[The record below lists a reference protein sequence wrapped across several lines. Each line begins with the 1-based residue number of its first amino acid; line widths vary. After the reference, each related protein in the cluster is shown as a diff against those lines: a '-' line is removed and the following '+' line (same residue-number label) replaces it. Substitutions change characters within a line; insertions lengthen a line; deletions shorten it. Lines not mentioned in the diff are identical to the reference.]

1 MKFTINKNIIV
12 EALSNAVRAL
22 STKITIPVLNG
33 ILLNLTNDGL
43 EVQASDSEL
52 TIKTTI
58 EAKNIVNIEKEGRA
72 VLQSRCLLEII
83 RKMPSE
89 IINFELTDNNNI
101 KIYSDI
107 NEYIIE
113 CYNIGE
119 YPNIALEKSQN
130 TIYLESKILKEMINQ
145 TSYAMS
151 MQEVRPLLTGLN
163 LKINGDILECTATD
177 SYRLSKKTVKLK
189 DSINSN
195 INIVIPGKS
204 VNELVYILKDEGNV
218 EIDLFK
224 NKVLFHYNNILFQT
238 ALLNGTYPDT
248 SNYIPKDF
256 NYMINLNLKEFY
268 SAIDRAS
275 TIMVSKDKNIIK
287 MVIDNK
293 KMTLFAASSDSKS
306 KEELTIDSNN
316 KEKLEISYSSK
327 YMLDALK
334 VLDSE
339 NIILLINGDDKP
351 IIINSVDDDTIIE
364 LILPKKTYKET
375 KIDKVFVFFML

>member
-1 MKFTINKNIIV
+1 MKFTIKKNIIL

-33 ILLNLTNDGL
+33 ILLNLTNEGL

-58 EAKNIVNIEKEGRA
+58 EAKDIINIETEGRA

-83 RKMPSE
+83 RKMPNE
-89 IINFELTDNNNI
+89 IINFEITENNNI

-119 YPNIALEKSQN
+119 YPNITLEKSQN
-130 TIYLESKILKEMINQ
+130 LIHLSSKLLKEMLNQ

-151 MQEVRPLLTGLN
+151 LQEVRPLLTGLN

-177 SYRLSKKTVKLK
+177 SYRLAKKTVKL
-189 DSINSN
+189 DTPIQNSV
-195 INIVIPGKS
+195 NIVIPGKS
-204 VNELVYILKDEGNV
+204 VNELVYILKDEGDV
-218 EIDLFK
+218 VIDLFK
-224 NKVLFHYNNILFQT
+224 NKVLFTYNNILFQT

-256 NYMINLNLKEFY
+256 SYMINLNLKEY
-268 SAIDRAS
+268 YNAIDRAS
-275 TIMVSKDKNIIK
+275 TIMISKDKNIIK
-287 MVIDNK
+287 MIIDNK
-293 KMTLFAASSDSKS
+293 KMTLYGSSSDSKS
-306 KEELTIDSNN
+306 KEELVIDCNN

-364 LILPKKTYKET
+364 LILPIKTY
-375 KIDKVFVFFML
+375 